1 MGPTQILCFWEAVE
15 KSSACFLS
23 FQAGPSCFTPLLSEG
38 PPGGVFYDL
47 EALKPA
53 PNSGVTPL
61 YYYYQNF
68 LIWIWNYWLLNST
81 WKHLQ
86 TRGLKKEPSWTQAP
100 LPPHPPPTH
109 WIWNRS
115 PWVRNKRMGEGG
127 WCLHARKLSRTT
139 KAKKIAFKWKKYFH
153 FISTPNVSYNS
164 NIILCPTEII
174 ESK

>member
-38 PPGGVFYDL
+38 SPGGVFHDL

-68 LIWIWNYWLLNST
+68 LIWILNYWLLDST

-86 TRGLKKEPSWTQAP
+86 TRGLKKKPSWTQAP
-100 LPPHPPPTH
+100 LPPPQHTGSEIGVHESEAKEWGKVVGAYMLGSSQGPQ
-109 WIWNRS
+109 RQ
-115 PWVRNKRMGEGG
+115 
-127 WCLHARKLSRTT
+127 RKLLLNER
-139 KAKKIAFKWKKYFH
+139 KIS
-153 FISTPNVSYNS
+153 ISFQPLMYHITLISFSVQLQYLNPNNS
-164 NIILCPTEII
+164 
-174 ESK
+174 